1 MTSGLREIY
10 GRLWSR
16 CRVKKICIRSTP
28 TCRSLRIRSCCTAS
42 KGSSTPGAPGALVTE
57 HLLSALEHRIVA
69 TFDVDRLI
77 DYRSRRPV
85 MTFVRDHWESYDP
98 PELVLHLVHDQNRTP
113 FLLLTGPEPDHEWE
127 RFLAAVL
134 GLVERLDVRIAVGFH
149 GIPMAVPHT
158 RPLGLTAHATRPELV
173 SGYKPFLNRVQ
184 VPGSAAALLELRLG
198 ESGHDAIGFAVHVP
212 HYLAQ
217 APYPAAAVTALEA
230 VIATTGLA
238 LPVAPLRER
247 AELADAEITRQVE
260 GSDEIK
266 SLVHAL
272 EEQYEAFAGASRARQ
287 SAGRRL
293 RYPAHRRGTGGPV
306 PAVPRPARPAR
317 RGSRGL
323 GPRNPAC
330 AASGAPRGTVKHGTW
345 RAVRAAFAVLLVT
358 HDWLFWQRRRR
369 PPRARAGR
377 GRRALARP
385 VPLRRPRR
393 DHPRQGRRPCRCSPS
408 GCKPASG
415 IRSR

>member
-1 MTSGLREIY
+1 VVALPGQEDLYTLDADLSELANPVMLY
-10 GRLWSR
+10 
-16 CRVKKICIRSTP
+16 
-28 TCRSLRIRSCCTAS
+28 SLEGFIDA
-42 KGSSTPGAPGALVTE
+42 GAPGALVTE
-57 HLLSALEHRIVA
+57 HLLSALEHRTVA

-127 RFLAAVL
+127 RFLAAVV

-272 EEQYEAFAGASRARQ
+272 EEQYEAFAGASERDSLLADDSGNLPTAEELGAQ
-287 SAGRRL
+287 FQQFLAQQD
-293 RYPAHRRGTGGPV
+293 RRGEEPEV
-306 PAVPRPARPAR
+306 
-317 RGSRGL
+317 
-323 GPRNPAC
+323 
-330 AASGAPRGTVKHGTW
+330 
-345 RAVRAAFAVLLVT
+345 
-358 HDWLFWQRRRR
+358 
-369 PPRARAGR
+369 
-377 GRRALARP
+377 
-385 VPLRRPRR
+385 
-393 DHPRQGRRPCRCSPS
+393 
-408 GCKPASG
+408 
-415 IRSR
+415 